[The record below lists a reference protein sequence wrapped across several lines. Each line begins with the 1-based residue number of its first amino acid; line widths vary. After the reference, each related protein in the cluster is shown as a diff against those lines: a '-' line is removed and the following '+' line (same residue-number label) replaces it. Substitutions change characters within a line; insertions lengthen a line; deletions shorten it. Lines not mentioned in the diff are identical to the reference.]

1 MKKLEKIK
9 EIYNNKELKEMA
21 VEQQERWLRA
31 KIVMQFVF
39 LREKL
44 GYTQQEIADKMG
56 VMRQQITRFENMSN
70 SPTIFF
76 LVKYANALDTE
87 LDVILNGVELI
98 EVHGAF
104 DPGIC
109 SKDHPLRAS
118 RCHCARYR
126 RSDGLEF
133 GYAVGKKGNLKGV
146 PCRAFGYLQRFHRT
160 GRGPGTVQ
168 AALRVHRRTGHSI

>member
-21 VEQQERWLRA
+21 IEQQERWLRA

-44 GYTQQEIADKMG
+44 GLTQQEIADKMG

-98 EVHGAF
+98 EVT
-104 DPGIC
+104 
-109 SKDHPLRAS
+109 
-118 RCHCARYR
+118 
-126 RSDGLEF
+126 
-133 GYAVGKKGNLKGV
+133 N
-146 PCRAFGYLQRFHRT
+146 
-160 GRGPGTVQ
+160 GRD
-168 AALRVHRRTGHSI
+168 I

>member
-21 VEQQERWLRA
+21 IEQQERWLRA

-39 LREKL
+39 LRKKL

-87 LDVILNGVELI
+87 LDVILNGVKLI
-98 EVHGAF
+98 EVA
-104 DPGIC
+104 
-109 SKDHPLRAS
+109 
-118 RCHCARYR
+118 
-126 RSDGLEF
+126 
-133 GYAVGKKGNLKGV
+133 N
-146 PCRAFGYLQRFHRT
+146 
-160 GRGPGTVQ
+160 GRN
-168 AALRVHRRTGHSI
+168 I

>member
-1 MKKLEKIK
+1 MKKLEKIA
-9 EIYNNKELKEMA
+9 EIYNNIELKEMSI
-21 VEQQERWLRA
+21 EQQERWLRA

-98 EVHGAF
+98 EVA
-104 DPGIC
+104 
-109 SKDHPLRAS
+109 
-118 RCHCARYR
+118 
-126 RSDGLEF
+126 
-133 GYAVGKKGNLKGV
+133 N
-146 PCRAFGYLQRFHRT
+146 
-160 GRGPGTVQ
+160 GRK
-168 AALRVHRRTGHSI
+168 I

>member
-1 MKKLEKIK
+1 MKKLEKIAK
-9 EIYNNKELKEMA
+9 IYNNKELKEMGI
-21 VEQQERWLRA
+21 EQQERWLRA

-98 EVHGAF
+98 EVTNNEQ
-104 DPGIC
+104 I
-109 SKDHPLRAS
+109 
-118 RCHCARYR
+118 
-126 RSDGLEF
+126 
-133 GYAVGKKGNLKGV
+133 
-146 PCRAFGYLQRFHRT
+146 
-160 GRGPGTVQ
+160 
-168 AALRVHRRTGHSI
+168 

>member
-1 MKKLEKIK
+1 MKKLNKIA
-9 EIYNNKELKEMA
+9 EIYNNKELKKMTI
-21 VEQQERWLRA
+21 EQQERWLRA

-98 EVHGAF
+98 EVT
-104 DPGIC
+104 
-109 SKDHPLRAS
+109 
-118 RCHCARYR
+118 
-126 RSDGLEF
+126 
-133 GYAVGKKGNLKGV
+133 N
-146 PCRAFGYLQRFHRT
+146 
-160 GRGPGTVQ
+160 GRN
-168 AALRVHRRTGHSI
+168 I

>member
-1 MKKLEKIK
+1 MEDIVMTILKVLIPTALGYCLNIIKNYKKKTNATNKALKI
-9 EIYNNKELKEMA
+9 MS

-98 EVHGAF
+98 EVT
-104 DPGIC
+104 
-109 SKDHPLRAS
+109 
-118 RCHCARYR
+118 
-126 RSDGLEF
+126 
-133 GYAVGKKGNLKGV
+133 N
-146 PCRAFGYLQRFHRT
+146 
-160 GRGPGTVQ
+160 GRN
-168 AALRVHRRTGHSI
+168 I

>member
-1 MKKLEKIK
+1 MKKLSKIA
-9 EIYNNKELKEMA
+9 EIYNNKELKEMGI
-21 VEQQERWLRA
+21 EQQERWLRA

-87 LDVILNGVELI
+87 LDVILNGVDLI
-98 EVHGAF
+98 
-104 DPGIC
+104 
-109 SKDHPLRAS
+109 
-118 RCHCARYR
+118 
-126 RSDGLEF
+126 
-133 GYAVGKKGNLKGV
+133 GV
-146 PCRAFGYLQRFHRT
+146 T
-160 GRGPGTVQ
+160 NNE
-168 AALRVHRRTGHSI
+168 

>member
-1 MKKLEKIK
+1 MKKLNKIA
-9 EIYNNKELKEMA
+9 EIYNNKELKEMSI
-21 VEQQERWLRA
+21 EQQERWLRA

-98 EVHGAF
+98 EVT
-104 DPGIC
+104 
-109 SKDHPLRAS
+109 
-118 RCHCARYR
+118 
-126 RSDGLEF
+126 
-133 GYAVGKKGNLKGV
+133 KG
-146 PCRAFGYLQRFHRT
+146 RD
-160 GRGPGTVQ
+160 
-168 AALRVHRRTGHSI
+168 I